1 MGVKW
6 LDAGSIPATS
16 TNLKTKDMP
25 NMSYCRYENTSLD
38 MQDVVDTLY
47 DSDCS
52 EDLSSYERR
61 GLRTILE
68 LAEEIVGMED
78 KINNILENQEQYGD

>member
-1 MGVKW
+1 
-6 LDAGSIPATS
+6 
-16 TNLKTKDMP
+16 
-25 NMSYCRYENTSLD
+25 

-47 DSDCS
+47 DSDCN
-52 EDLSSYERR
+52 EDLSTYEQR

-78 KINNILENQEQYGD
+78 KINNILENQEQYGN

>member
-1 MGVKW
+1 
-6 LDAGSIPATS
+6 
-16 TNLKTKDMP
+16 MP

-47 DSDCS
+47 DSDVT
-52 EDLSSYERR
+52 EDLSTYEQR

-68 LAEEIVGMED
+68 LAKEIVGMEN
-78 KINNILENQEQYGD
+78 KIDNILENQE

>member
-1 MGVKW
+1 
-6 LDAGSIPATS
+6 
-16 TNLKTKDMP
+16 MP

-47 DSDCS
+47 DSDVN
-52 EDLSSYERR
+52 EDLSNYEQR

-68 LAEEIVGMED
+68 LAKEIVGMED
-78 KINNILENQEQYGD
+78 KIDNILENQQQ

>member
-1 MGVKW
+1 
-6 LDAGSIPATS
+6 
-16 TNLKTKDMP
+16 MP

-47 DSDCS
+47 DSDVD
-52 EDLSSYERR
+52 EDLSDYEQR

-68 LAEEIVGMED
+68 LAKEIVGMED
-78 KINNILENQEQYGD
+78 KINKILENQEQYE

>member
-1 MGVKW
+1 
-6 LDAGSIPATS
+6 
-16 TNLKTKDMP
+16 MP

-47 DSDCS
+47 DSDVD
-52 EDLSSYERR
+52 EDLSDYEQR

-68 LAEEIVGMED
+68 LAKEIVGMED
-78 KINNILENQEQYGD
+78 KINNILENQEQTGRADFFFGK

>member
-1 MGVKW
+1 
-6 LDAGSIPATS
+6 
-16 TNLKTKDMP
+16 MP

-47 DSDCS
+47 DSDVDK
-52 EDLSSYERR
+52 DLSNYEQR

-68 LAEEIVGMED
+68 LAKEIVGMED
-78 KINNILENQEQYGD
+78 KIDNILENQE

>member
-1 MGVKW
+1 
-6 LDAGSIPATS
+6 
-16 TNLKTKDMP
+16 MP

-47 DSDCS
+47 DSDVD
-52 EDLSSYERR
+52 EDLSTYETR

-68 LAEEIVGMED
+68 LAKEIVSMED
-78 KINNILENQEQYGD
+78 KIDNILENQEQYE

>member
-1 MGVKW
+1 
-6 LDAGSIPATS
+6 
-16 TNLKTKDMP
+16 MP

-47 DSDCS
+47 DSDVT
-52 EDLSSYERR
+52 EDLSDYEQR

-68 LAEEIVGMED
+68 LAKEIVGMEY
-78 KINNILENQEQYGD
+78 KINNILENQEQYEQY

>member
-1 MGVKW
+1 
-6 LDAGSIPATS
+6 
-16 TNLKTKDMP
+16 MP

-47 DSDCS
+47 DSDVD
-52 EDLSSYERR
+52 EDLSDYEQR

-68 LAEEIVGMED
+68 LAKEIVGMED
-78 KINNILENQEQYGD
+78 KIDNILDNQEEL

>member
-1 MGVKW
+1 
-6 LDAGSIPATS
+6 
-16 TNLKTKDMP
+16 MP

-47 DSDCS
+47 DSDVD
-52 EDLSSYERR
+52 EDLSDYEQR

-68 LAEEIVGMED
+68 LAKEIVGMED
-78 KINNILENQEQYGD
+78 KINNILENQEQYEQY

>member
-1 MGVKW
+1 
-6 LDAGSIPATS
+6 
-16 TNLKTKDMP
+16 MP

-47 DSDCS
+47 DSDVT
-52 EDLSSYERR
+52 EDLSDYERR

-68 LAEEIVGMED
+68 LAKEIVGMED
-78 KINNILENQEQYGD
+78 KIDNILDNQE

>member
-1 MGVKW
+1 
-6 LDAGSIPATS
+6 
-16 TNLKTKDMP
+16 MP

-47 DSDCS
+47 DSDVA
-52 EDLSSYERR
+52 EDLSEYETR

-68 LAEEIVGMED
+68 LAKEIVGMED
-78 KINNILENQEQYGD
+78 KINNILENQEQYEQY